1 MKGLPVAGTHAPR
14 PLAHISSKGEAWYE
28 LPSMLRL
35 ARSAMGVLLA
45 ASVVQAADIEPLL
58 EHAVESYLAEDSP
71 PPPEYPTFRA
81 FWRDGLRLETADG
94 VFKLKIGGRLFIDMG
109 WQSADDAFLGI
120 VGDPEAEADTAFIRT
135 ARIELEGTI
144 YTNIEYKLQYD
155 FAKSAVVSVKDA
167 YDGIKNLDVIGT
179 LRIGNSKEP
188 AGLEQITSSK
198 LTTFMEQA
206 TSVQAFTHSRRI
218 GFLVLNNGPKD
229 QNGVHRLTW
238 QFGAYRPS
246 NPDSGSISS
255 EDGYEFIVRLTGLAI
270 HVPDER
276 GARLLHLGISLQY
289 RSPKSDEA
297 DFSSRGTVG
306 RGPAFLDTDVID
318 SDSVSIVGFEV
329 VYNVASLSV
338 QAEAFLTEV
347 DAQTGSDPS
356 FKGWYV
362 YISYFVTGE
371 HRPYRDSSGV
381 WNPVIP
387 KKNWHDGSGGAGAW
401 EIAFRFDTTDLN
413 DTDAG
418 IDGGEWVGY
427 TIGVNWYWNP
437 NARVMFNFVHG
448 ELEDLAGVEGD
459 IDAFMMRF
467 QVSF

>member
-1 MKGLPVAGTHAPR
+1 MA
-14 PLAHISSKGEAWYE
+14 
-28 LPSMLRL
+28 
-35 ARSAMGVLLA
+35 VLLA
-45 ASVVQAADIEPLL
+45 VSVVQAADLESPL
-58 EHAVESYLAEDSP
+58 EREVESYLAEEAP

-81 FWRDGLRLETADG
+81 FWRDGLRFETADG
-94 VFKLKIGGRLFIDMG
+94 NFKLKVGGRLFIDMA
-109 WQSADDAFLGI
+109 WQSADDAFLVI
-120 VGDPEAEADTAFIRT
+120 VGDTEADADAAFIRT

-144 YTNIEYKLQYD
+144 YKNIEYKLQYD

-167 YDGIKNLDVIGT
+167 YVGIKNLDVIGT
-179 LRIGNSKEP
+179 LRIGNSKQP
-188 AGLEQITSSK
+188 VGLEQITSSK
-198 LTTFMEQA
+198 LTTFMELA
-206 TSVQAFTHSRRI
+206 TPSQAFTQGRRI

-229 QNGVHRLTW
+229 QEGIHRLTW
-238 QFGAYRPS
+238 QFGVYRPS
-246 NPDSGSISS
+246 DPDSGSISS

-276 GARLLHLGISLQY
+276 GARLLHLGVSFQY
-289 RSPKSDEA
+289 RSPESDA
-297 DFSSRGTVG
+297 ARFASRGTVG
-306 RGPAFLDTDVID
+306 RGPAFLDTDAIA

-338 QAEAFLTEV
+338 QAEAFLAEV

-356 FKGWYV
+356 FSGWYV
-362 YISYFVTGE
+362 TVSYFLTGE
-371 HRPYRDSSGV
+371 HRPYRDSSAV
-381 WNPVIP
+381 WNPVVP

-418 IDGGEWVGY
+418 IDGGEWVGD
-427 TIGVNWYWNP
+427 TSGVNWYWNP